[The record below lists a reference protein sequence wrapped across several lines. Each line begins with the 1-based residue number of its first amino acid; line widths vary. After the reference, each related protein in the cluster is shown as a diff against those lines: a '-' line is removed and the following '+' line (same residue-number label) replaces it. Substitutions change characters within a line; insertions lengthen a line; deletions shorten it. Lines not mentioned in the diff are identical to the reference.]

1 MTRKVLELVLLL
13 ALTTAPGMNTVPAQ
27 EIKRRGIGI
36 LDKLLKEGPVHV
48 IKNNRP
54 QYVVMSEADYAALTQ
69 RQGSTAPVQ
78 GNDIWDLVL
87 KRPWEGSR
95 SRESIDASLQDERA
109 AWGEE

>member
-1 MTRKVLELVLLL
+1 
-13 ALTTAPGMNTVPAQ
+13 MNTISAQ
-27 EIKRRGIGI
+27 EIKRRGITA
-36 LDKLLKEGPVHV
+36 LDEHLKQGPVHV

-69 RQGSTAPVQ
+69 QQGSTAPAQ

-87 KRPWEGSR
+87 KRPWEGAR
-95 SRESIDASLQDERA
+95 FRESIDASLREERA